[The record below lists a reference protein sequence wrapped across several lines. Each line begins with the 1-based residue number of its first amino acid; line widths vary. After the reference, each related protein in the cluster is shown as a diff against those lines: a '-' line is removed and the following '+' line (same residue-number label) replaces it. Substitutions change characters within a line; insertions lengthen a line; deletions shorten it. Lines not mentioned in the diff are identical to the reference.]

1 MGDLWQQMAETAG
14 TDEAEAARKAE
25 EADWPKKQLRQR
37 RRRRLKSAIR
47 EAAEL
52 ARDCRG
58 ASARDAAAEA
68 TRNAVLAL
76 EAAQKA
82 EEESLR
88 ELPFSAR
95 CLILVR
101 RLQFLQQLASQ
112 RLPLKKRLLRLRDDG
127 APSAVEA
134 AASEAAAM
142 GDCCNRWQW
151 PLSPMRQ
158 SSPRG

>member
-25 EADWPKKQLRQR
+25 EADWPKRQLRQR
-37 RRRRLKSAIR
+37 RRRRLNGSAIR

-52 ARDCRG
+52 ARNCRG

-112 RLPLKKRLLRLRDDG
+112 RLPLKRRLLRLGDDG

-142 GDCCNRWQW
+142 GDCCNRWQ
-151 PLSPMRQ
+151 
-158 SSPRG
+158 

>member
-14 TDEAEAARKAE
+14 TDEAEAARRAE
-25 EADWPKKQLRQR
+25 EAEAAKKVERDLPFEKQLS
-37 RRRRLKSAIR
+37 L
-47 EAAEL
+47 
-52 ARDCRG
+52 
-58 ASARDAAAEA
+58 
-68 TRNAVLAL
+68 L
-76 EAAQKA
+76 ETA
-82 EEESLR
+82 EERQQEMQQQKQSGTLLLPLELQRKLKRSLK
-88 ELPFSAR
+88 EWPFSAR

-112 RLPLKKRLLRLRDDG
+112 RLPLKRRLLRLGDDG

>member
-88 ELPFSAR
+88 NCQLGPPSLIRAGPGGQHEL
-95 CLILVR
+95 C
-101 RLQFLQQLASQ
+101 
-112 RLPLKKRLLRLRDDG
+112 
-127 APSAVEA
+127 
-134 AASEAAAM
+134 
-142 GDCCNRWQW
+142 
-151 PLSPMRQ
+151 
-158 SSPRG
+158 